1 MRVETQKVW
10 KNNNPIKDGDLQ
22 LTLVYLCDE
31 FPADIDNIIKPI
43 QDALVDL
50 VFEDDSLVSDVDN
63 HRRFMSD
70 PIDIIGLP
78 SLLQRAVITG
88 KECVYV
94 ASLVP
99 AMLPDEFLT
108 MLSEYS

>member
-1 MRVETQKVW
+1 
-10 KNNNPIKDGDLQ
+10 
-22 LTLVYLCDE
+22 
-31 FPADIDNIIKPI
+31 
-43 QDALVDL
+43 
-50 VFEDDSLVSDVDN
+50 
-63 HRRFMSD
+63 MSD